1 MLSQNIIR
9 TEKIKSKKENKEI
22 VQTINNQASK
32 Q

>member
-1 MLSQNIIR
+1 MLSQNIIW
-9 TEKIKSKKENKEI
+9 TKKVKSKKENKEI